1 MSALT
6 AIAQSG
12 LQAAQARLGTAA
24 HNVANHQT
32 PGFTR
37 QVVQAQARAEGGVV
51 VRLSQASQTGAQAGG
66 QVGGDLTQD
75 VVDQLAA
82 KHSFMA
88 NVAVLKTADQ
98 MMGSLL
104 DTKA

>member
-51 VRLSQASQTGAQAGG
+51 VRLSQAAQTGGG
-66 QVGGDLTQD
+66 TGADLTQD

-88 NVAVLKTADQ
+88 NVAVLKTADR
-98 MMGSLL
+98 MMGALL